1 MKANVIMLCIVT
13 APSNRSDWMQW
24 SPELKE
30 KNILVVEDDLHM
42 RIFISTVL
50 ETSGYHATASK
61 DGREGIQKAQESP
74 PDLII
79 LDVMMPEEGGV
90 SMYRQ
95 LKADDKLRDVPVIV
109 LSGVDSES
117 FLHSLRMMNIGLP
130 DPLPDP
136 EAYVE
141 KPPKAA
147 DLLRII
153 EKLLKDAS

>member
-1 MKANVIMLCIVT
+1 M
-13 APSNRSDWMQW
+13 
-24 SPELKE
+24 KE

-42 RIFISTVL
+42 RVFITTVL
-50 ETSGYHATASK
+50 ETSGYNATATK
-61 DGREGIQKAQESP
+61 DGQEGIRKVKEDR

-95 LKADDKLRDVPVIV
+95 LKTDNQLKDIPVV
-109 LSGVDSES
+109 MLSGVES
-117 FLHSLRMMNIGLP
+117 KTFLHSLKMMSTGLR

-141 KPPKAA
+141 KPPKAEE
-147 DLLRII
+147 LISI
-153 EKLLKDAS
+153 VQKLLTDRPVPD

>member
-1 MKANVIMLCIVT
+1 M
-13 APSNRSDWMQW
+13 
-24 SPELKE
+24 KE

-42 RIFISTVL
+42 RIFITTVL
-50 ETSGYHATASK
+50 ETSGYNATACK
-61 DGREGIQKAQESP
+61 DGQDGIRKVKEDL

-95 LKADDKLRDVPVIV
+95 LKTDNKLKNIPVV
-109 LSGVDSES
+109 MLSGVESETFS
-117 FLHSLRMMNIGLP
+117 HSLKMMSIGLE

-141 KPPKAA
+141 KPPKAEE
-147 DLLRII
+147 LLNIVQ
-153 EKLLKDAS
+153 KLLADKPLPG

>member
-1 MKANVIMLCIVT
+1 
-13 APSNRSDWMQW
+13 
-24 SPELKE
+24 LKE

-42 RIFISTVL
+42 RVFITTVL
-50 ETSGYHATASK
+50 ETSGYNATATK
-61 DGREGIQKAQESP
+61 DGQEGIRKVKEDR

-95 LKADDKLRDVPVIV
+95 LKTDNQLKDIPVV
-109 LSGVDSES
+109 MLSGVESET
-117 FLHSLRMMNIGLP
+117 FLHSLKMMSTGLR

-141 KPPKAA
+141 KPPKAEE
-147 DLLRII
+147 LISI
-153 EKLLKDAS
+153 VQKLLADRPVPD